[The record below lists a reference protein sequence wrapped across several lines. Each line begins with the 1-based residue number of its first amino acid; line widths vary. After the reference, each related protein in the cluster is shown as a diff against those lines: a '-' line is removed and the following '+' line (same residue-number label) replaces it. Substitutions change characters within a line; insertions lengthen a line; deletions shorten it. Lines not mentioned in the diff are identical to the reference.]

1 MYLAFLDTSHVS
13 YELLYNYS
21 TKKTEGNGQELEEWH
36 CITNCDICGCV
47 T

>member
-1 MYLAFLDTSHVS
+1 MYLALLHTLNVS
-13 YELLYNYS
+13 YGLLYNYY
-21 TKKTEGNGQELEEWH
+21 TKKTEGNGQELEEWG

>member
-1 MYLAFLDTSHVS
+1 MYHMGYYIITIQ
-13 YELLYNYS
+13 
-21 TKKTEGNGQELEEWH
+21 KKTEENGQELEEWG